1 MSTKHWGRVSEA
13 MDSQLVDLSSV
24 TTVTIMS
31 PRSLGRVRKDM
42 GQTAGCHGQESHC
55 TLGHVQCKM
64 AALEQGVHV
73 L

>member
-24 TTVTIMS
+24 TTVTIVS

-55 TLGHVQCKM
+55 T
-64 AALEQGVHV
+64 
-73 L
+73 